1 MGWVTLHQSAGYYR
15 IDINYSVV
23 DNVKDNYSDVTVS
36 QIRYTQLNPNY
47 YFWNYYGPG
56 NAPSL
61 GAVLG
66 VSVNDVRV
74 AHVVTMG
81 MVQGTRVYDVGP
93 ATKRIYHDIN
103 GAASVNIG
111 AYSSTNTSPPYP
123 WGNFDWSSI
132 NVGLTK
138 FDRNG
143 AILTVKNTRIANTEA
158 DFNIKPSKAVDR
170 VYYRLN
176 EESWVDTNLTIGENQ
191 NASYTINNLQPN
203 TKYNIQWRSVRSYNG
218 VESQIVRTEILTDA
232 DAPITTSIQVTER
245 TKTSIRIKITAKGSQ
260 NNQVNG
266 YSYSLDGKSWSGYS
280 TSSNINITG
289 LQKNKTYKIYGRVR
303 AENGKVSASISTTAK
318 TLADGPTIGGIQ
330 TLFVKTRRLK
340 VQPIN
345 YKAQAGIKHFI
356 FRINELS
363 KEITTQNAAEFT
375 DLQPNTYYTVKCTI
389 VDIDNQAASVTTRIK
404 TKADVPEGF
413 TPIASEITNDS
424 FRITMP
430 EVEADLAEIVYHI
443 DSNNYVT
450 SDKTRVFTGLKNF
463 TTYTVYIDVTNDE
476 GVSARSSTIQV
487 KTLPAI
493 PRFTIEITKLK
504 PREFTFNPILEKNP
518 GVNIAEC
525 YYTVTSTNP
534 NIKTTSLPQTVTGL
548 KPNTKYQLYVKVID
562 KDNQFFIT
570 SLEVKTKE
578 DKWVQVSI
586 NGAPFQKYNTYLI
599 FSDGTK
605 KKIEKSK
612 RKIIV

>member
-15 IDINYSVV
+15 IDINYSVE
-23 DNVKDNYSDVTVS
+23 DNVKGNYSDVTVS
-36 QIRYTQLNPNY
+36 QIRYTQLDPDY
-47 YFWNYYGPG
+47 YFWNHYGPG
-56 NAPSL
+56 NTPSL

-74 AHVVTMG
+74 SHVVTMG
-81 MVQGTRVYDVGP
+81 MVQGTRVYNVGP
-93 ATKRIYHDIN
+93 ATKRIYHDAN
-103 GAASVNIG
+103 GEATVNIG
-111 AYSSTNTSPPYP
+111 AYSFTNTSPPYP
-123 WGNFDWSSI
+123 WGNFDWSST
-132 NVGLTK
+132 NVRLAK
-138 FDRNG
+138 FDRT
-143 AILTVKNTRIANTEA
+143 AATLTIKNTKKTNTSITYSIKASKPVEKVYFRINGGTWRNS
-158 DFNIKPSKAVDR
+158 D
-170 VYYRLN
+170 
-176 EESWVDTNLTIGENQ
+176 LTIGEGQ
-191 NASYTINNLQPN
+191 TKTYTVTGLAPN
-203 TKYNIQWRSVRSYNG
+203 TPYKIEWKATRTHNG
-218 VESQIVRTEILTDA
+218 VESYIYTTNVRTDA
-232 DAPITTSIQVTER
+232 DAPTNTKIQVLSR
-245 TKTSIRIKITAKGSQ
+245 TKTSIQIKITGTAGQ
-260 NNQVNG
+260 NNPIVG
-266 YSYSLDGKSWSGYS
+266 YSYSLDNKSWSSYR
-280 TSSNINITG
+280 TSGTINITG
-289 LQKNKTYKIYGRVR
+289 LQKNKAYRIY
-303 AENGKVSASISTTAK
+303 AKTKAHNGKISAVVSTTGK
-318 TLADGPTIGGIQ
+318 TLADPPSIAGIQ
-330 TLFVKTRRLK
+330 VLFIKTRRLK

-356 FRINELS
+356 FRIEELS

-375 DLQPNTYYTVKCTI
+375 NLQPNTYYTVKCTI
-389 VDIDNQAASVTTRIK
+389 VDIDDQTASFTTKIK
-404 TKADVPEGF
+404 TKADVPVGF
-413 TPIASEITNDS
+413 TPIASEITNNS

-443 DSNNYVT
+443 DNNNYVT

-476 GVSARSSTIQV
+476 GISARSSTIQV

-493 PRFTIEITKLK
+493 PKFTIEITKLK

-534 NIKTTSLPQTVTGL
+534 NIKTTSLPQIVTGL